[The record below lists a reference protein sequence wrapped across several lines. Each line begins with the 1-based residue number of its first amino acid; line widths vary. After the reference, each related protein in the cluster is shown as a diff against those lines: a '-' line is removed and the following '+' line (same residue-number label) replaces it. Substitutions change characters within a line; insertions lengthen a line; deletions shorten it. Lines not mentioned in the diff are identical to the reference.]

1 MQTAAV
7 GQPWYGRPMHSRRP
21 AMLVHLRARGA
32 IILGLV
38 AGIVVLSAVSA
49 VSAVSA
55 RPAAVSSPL
64 TFITD
69 GLSCTNGVC
78 ALGSGS
84 VGANYGQNIAI
95 TGGS

>member
-1 MQTAAV
+1 
-7 GQPWYGRPMHSRRP
+7 
-21 AMLVHLRARGA
+21 MLVHLRARGA
-32 IILGLV
+32 IILALV
-38 AGIVVLSAVSA
+38 AGIVVLSA

-78 ALGSGS
+78 ALGSGN
-84 VGANYGQNIAI
+84 VGAN
-95 TGGS
+95 